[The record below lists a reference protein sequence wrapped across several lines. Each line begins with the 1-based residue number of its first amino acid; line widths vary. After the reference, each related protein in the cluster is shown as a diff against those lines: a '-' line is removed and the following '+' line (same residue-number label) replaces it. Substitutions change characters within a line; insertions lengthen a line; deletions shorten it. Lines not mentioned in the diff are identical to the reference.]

1 MTTLIIY
8 NDLCEPLQ
16 FLLVEGDYSRF
27 NGIYVGAMDT
37 NDPVLESQVDE
48 FVAWRWGE
56 NGTLNHTD
64 WSQDTA
70 ILEAKQFDKVAVV
83 TFLP

>member
-1 MTTLIIY
+1 MKTLIIY
-8 NDLCEPLQ
+8 NNLIEPLQ

-27 NGIYVGAMDT
+27 NGICIGSGYANDT
-37 NDPVLESQVDE
+37 VKE
-48 FVAWRWGE
+48 FAAWCWDE

-64 WSQDTA
+64 WTQDTA

-83 TFLP
+83 TFLS

>member
-1 MTTLIIY
+1 MKTLIIY

-27 NGIYVGAMDT
+27 NGIYVGQVDT
-37 NDPVLESQVDE
+37 NDTVDE

-64 WSQDTA
+64 WTQDTA